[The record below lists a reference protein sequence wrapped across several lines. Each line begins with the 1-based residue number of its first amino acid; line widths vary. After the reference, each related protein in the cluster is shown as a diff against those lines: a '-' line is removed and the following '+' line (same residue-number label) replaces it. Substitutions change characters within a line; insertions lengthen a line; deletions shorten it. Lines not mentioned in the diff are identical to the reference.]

1 MAFSPEVRSDDSHR
15 VDSPRRRVLKCAAF
29 AGLLGWLLTA
39 AGLVQAVV
47 YAQAAVAPRCPV
59 DMRLLVMSADG
70 TEPVL
75 TAIRQT
81 LDYLGTPY
89 RVYVATRQPGGLNA
103 SVLSQGCHG
112 FYQGVVLTTGE
123 LGYFSPAGVWTSALS
138 PAEFETLRQYEAAF
152 DIRQVTWYTFPTP
165 AFGFNWGTA
174 VDTTTQ
180 PVDGSFTPDG
190 AAVFP
195 YLNTSNHL
203 TIRNVYAY
211 LAQPLDTGTTPLLV
225 DAAGHALAA
234 VRTFPDGRENLALTF
249 DSNQYLVHAI
259 ALGYGVINWVTRGIF
274 IGERHVYMSAQVD
287 DLLIADSH
295 WYSSLLCSTP
305 VADTGVALRI
315 TGSDLQNVVN
325 WQTNLQTSAL
335 TADVQL
341 SLAFNGVGA
350 TGIYQ
355 PDDLTPAVKKNRIN
369 NSFFWISHTFTH
381 ANLDNLTYDLASQ
394 ELLENIRQART
405 LGFTKPQFDRQNLVT
420 PEVSGLLNPMALQA
434 AFDAGVR
441 YVVSDTSRPG
451 YGNPSPNIGIVN
463 PLQPQILEIPRR
475 PNNLFFN
482 VATPDDWVAEYNCR
496 YQGFWGRALSYQ
508 EILEIE
514 SDTLLGY
521 LLRGDA
527 DPWMFHQTNLAAYD
541 SVHTLL
547 TNLLDLTLTK
557 YRALYTLPILSPPMN
572 EIGELMRA
580 RQGFN
585 DEAPTAILFPGYGI
599 AILPPATAVTV
610 PITGVNAFPAEMY
623 GGQFITHVDVKP
635 GRFAIVPLRSIPR

>member
-1 MAFSPEVRSDDSHR
+1 MAFSPVVRSHDTHR
-15 VDSPRRRVLKCAAF
+15 FYPARRRVMKCAAF
-29 AGLLGWLLTA
+29 AGLLGWLLIA
-39 AGLVQAVV
+39 AEPVQPVV
-47 YAQAAVAPRCPV
+47 SAQAAVAPRCPV

-75 TAIRQT
+75 TTIRQT

-89 RVYVATRQPGGLNA
+89 TVYVATQQPGGLSA

-112 FYQGVVLTTGE
+112 FYQGVILTTGE
-123 LGYFSPAGVWTSALS
+123 LGYFSPAGVWTGALS
-138 PAEFETLRQYEAAF
+138 AAEFDTLRQYEAAF
-152 DIRQVTWYTFPTP
+152 DIRQVTWYTFPSP
-165 AFGFNWGTA
+165 AYGFNWGTA
-174 VDTTTQ
+174 VDTTSQ

-195 YLNTSNHL
+195 YLNTSNPL
-203 TIRNVYAY
+203 TLRNAYAY
-211 LAQPLDTGTTPLLV
+211 LALPLDAGTTPLLV

-259 ALGYGVINWVTRGIF
+259 ALGYGVISWVTRGIF

-287 DLLIADSH
+287 DLLIADSR
-295 WYSSLLCSTP
+295 WYSSLPCSTP
-305 VADTGVALRI
+305 AADTGVEFRI
-315 TGSDLQNVVN
+315 TSSDLQNVVN
-325 WQTNLQTSAL
+325 WQTNLQTSPL

-355 PDDLTPAVKKNRIN
+355 PDDLTPAVKKAKNR

-381 ANLDNLTYDLASQ
+381 QNLDNVTYDVASQ
-394 ELLENIRQART
+394 EFLKNIRQAKT

-496 YQGFWGRALSYQ
+496 YQGFWGRALSYD
-508 EILEIE
+508 EILRIE
-514 SDTLLGY
+514 SDALLGY

-527 DPWMFHQTNLAAYD
+527 DPWMFHQTNLDAYD
-541 SVHTLL
+541 GVHTLL
-547 TNLLDLTLTK
+547 TDLLDLTLTK
-557 YRALYTLPILSPPMN
+557 YRALYTLPILSPAMN
-572 EIGELMRA
+572 EIGDLMRA
-580 RQGFN
+580 RQDFN
-585 DEAPTAILFPGYGI
+585 EAAPTAILFPGYGI
-599 AILPPATAVTV
+599 AILPPAKAVTV
-610 PITGVNAFPAEMY
+610 PITGVNAFGAEMY
-623 GGQFITHVDVKP
+623 GGQFIAHVDVEP
-635 GRFAIVPLRSIPR
+635 GRFAIVPLRPIKR